1 MHSSM
6 NQRIR
11 GSQRKPT
18 LTGNHQTNRPSPA
31 AVGEG
36 LGVRAR
42 PLARRSGRD
51 ELDKPIN
58 DEMTMVRARPLA
70 RRSGRGVGGEGTR
83 LIF

>member
-1 MHSSM
+1 
-6 NQRIR
+6 
-11 GSQRKPT
+11 
-18 LTGNHQTNRPSPA
+18 
-31 AVGEG
+31 
-36 LGVRAR
+36 VRAR